1 MKSHI
6 EGGNNKSLNEV
17 RGGMT
22 HSCELIGFDFNKN
35 YMQSNGNWNQELINA
50 EGYVVVAV

>member
-50 EGYVVVAV
+50 EGNLQRL